1 MLYEPSLAHQIAKE
15 RVKEILREAKQAQ
28 LVRVSEKTGKSH
40 NWRLPIP
47 PVFRQPVGTLR
58 ATVKSVNL
66 HD

>member
-15 RVKEILREAKQAQ
+15 RVKEILREAKRAQ
-28 LVRVSEKTGKSH
+28 LVRLSEKPGQSH

-47 PVFRQPVGTLR
+47 PVFRQPVGTVR
-58 ATVKSVNL
+58 ATVKLVIG